1 MQREVA
7 QGITET
13 TLADGAI
20 RFRSY
25 QVLGC
30 RVHGLS
36 MAQAMEVLDAYVAS
50 KGSHVV
56 LAANPDKAVLTRK
69 DRELRERLERAD
81 VLIADGSGV
90 VAAVRLKYGQQID
103 RLCGVD
109 LMYSVVEHSV
119 KQGYPMFFLG
129 AKEAINAKV
138 VDVLQE
144 TFPTMRVAGRAN
156 GYFGE
161 EDEEALVQQINDSGA
176 KVLFVALGSPKQEIW
191 IDRNRDKLKVS
202 WIQGVGGSF
211 NVHSGMVKRAPE
223 LFQRMHM
230 EWLYRTLAEPTW
242 ERITRNMQLVRFSRD
257 IAKDL
262 IKNGRTVGS

>member
-1 MQREVA
+1 
-7 QGITET
+7 
-13 TLADGAI
+13 
-20 RFRSY
+20 
-25 QVLGC
+25 
-30 RVHGLS
+30 
-36 MAQAMEVLDAYVAS
+36 
-50 KGSHVV
+50 
-56 LAANPDKAVLTRK
+56 
-69 DRELRERLERAD
+69 
-81 VLIADGSGV
+81 
-90 VAAVRLKYGQQID
+90 
-103 RLCGVD
+103 
-109 LMYSVVEHSV
+109 
-119 KQGYPMFFLG
+119 
-129 AKEAINAKV
+129 
-138 VDVLQE
+138 
-144 TFPTMRVAGRAN
+144 MRVAGRAN